1 MMNSKTAKLISP
13 ERVSE
18 LLDCYG
24 ADPEAWPDDER
35 ATALA
40 LIQNSTQLKNL
51 QTEAR
56 QLDRYLTAGDIMQR
70 AGKPVDMKLVSRI
83 TAHLPVQDKPGQNL
97 MRNNRA
103 ALKRSLFDFSS
114 WTGMI
119 AASIA
124 VFAISV
130 SIMELQSSSGARQQS
145 DVSQAE
151 LDYWMWQQVT
161 GEVESDDE
169 EPLTMMVLFE
179 PD

>member
-13 ERVSE
+13 ERVRE
-18 LLDCYG
+18 ILDCYG
-24 ADPEAWPDDER
+24 ADPESWPDDER
-35 ATALA
+35 TTALA

-56 QLDRYLTAGDIMQR
+56 QLDRYLTGGDIMQR
-70 AGKPVDMKLVSRI
+70 AGKPVDMNLVSRI
-83 TAHLPVQDKPGQNL
+83 TANLPAQDKPGQSVVQ
-97 MRNNRA
+97 NNRA

-124 VFAISV
+124 VFAITV

-161 GEVESDDE
+161 GEVENEDE

-179 PD
+179 PE